1 MAKAATL
8 RTLSDDQLL
17 DELDSAKKELFNLRF
32 AFATGQLDNS
42 AQVAATKRD
51 IARIHT
57 VLREREIAAADVLLG
72 PSGGPVQDSAADLAG
87 ASQGSAADLAGAS
100 QGSAAD
106 LAGSSDDPVQG
117 SAASSAASTGDPS

>member
-17 DELDSAKKELFNLRF
+17 DELDSAKQELFNLRF

-42 AQVAATKRD
+42 AQMAATKRD

-57 VLREREIAAADVLLG
+57 VLREREIAAADVLAG
-72 PSGGPVQDSAADLAG
+72 ASQGSAAVLAG
-87 ASQGSAADLAGAS
+87 ASQGSAAVLAGAS
-100 QGSAAD
+100 QGSAA
-106 LAGSSDDPVQG
+106 QG
-117 SAASSAASTGDPS
+117 AASTGDPS